1 MLRKS
6 AGSWL
11 AKGLFGLLILSFGIW
26 GIGDVVRGGGSGDA
40 AITVGEVEVSPYT
53 VRREFDAKVNQMRQ
67 MLGDQ
72 MTVEFAR
79 QAGVMQAT
87 VSELIGTA
95 TLDMTA
101 RDLGVTVSDD
111 GIRQELTQ
119 TPAFRDQSGAF
130 NSNQFKAVLAQNG
143 YTEARYV
150 SELRSGLTRARLVN
164 ALVGG
169 VAVPSAMSDTL
180 YRYTQEKRT
189 AESLTIH
196 PEALTVDASPT
207 DADLQAI
214 YDAASTDFM
223 APEYRTIVAV
233 MLSQEAV
240 AQRVAVSEQD
250 IADHYQANRDSYT
263 LPEKRALSQV
273 VTSDQA
279 VAEAVAAAVAAGTP
293 LSDAAAQAGAP
304 APIVMG
310 ALTQDDLP
318 EEMAGPIFALQEGA
332 TSEALQSPLGWHVFK
347 VTSITPAQPRKLD
360 EVKDAIAQTL
370 RSERA
375 VDELYKE
382 SADLEDMLGGGATL
396 EEAAAK
402 MNLPLVTLKGIDLD
416 GKTADGT
423 AAAALPA
430 GDAGAKILES
440 GFANALNQDSRLQTY
455 DGGYLITRTDEVVDP
470 APRPLESVRDELVS
484 RWTASKQAEQAQAL
498 ANELTAKAAQVS
510 SLEELAN
517 APAVTYAK
525 HSAVTRD
532 GQAIDSSL
540 PTLGGP
546 MVARLF
552 TLTEGAV
559 AAGKVAAGQQVI
571 HLLDITAADPS
582 QDPAAVDA
590 LKGSLAQAIGQDMM
604 QEATNALSA
613 RFGVKVNQ
621 NAIDATF

>member
-233 MLSQEAV
+233 MLS
-240 AQRVAVSEQD
+240 S
-250 IADHYQANRDSYT
+250 
-263 LPEKRALSQV
+263 
-273 VTSDQA
+273 
-279 VAEAVAAAVAAGTP
+279 
-293 LSDAAAQAGAP
+293 
-304 APIVMG
+304 
-310 ALTQDDLP
+310 
-318 EEMAGPIFALQEGA
+318 
-332 TSEALQSPLGWHVFK
+332 
-347 VTSITPAQPRKLD
+347 QPRQLHPSRKTRP
-360 EVKDAIAQTL
+360 EPSRHQRPSGRRGRCCRGCCGHPA
-370 RSERA
+370 ERRC
-375 VDELYKE
+375 
-382 SADLEDMLGGGATL
+382 GASRC
-396 EEAAAK
+396 
-402 MNLPLVTLKGIDLD
+402 PSSDRD
-416 GKTADGT
+416 G
-423 AAAALPA
+423 
-430 GDAGAKILES
+430 
-440 GFANALNQDSRLQTY
+440 
-455 DGGYLITRTDEVVDP
+455 RTDPRRP
-470 APRPLESVRDELVS
+470 AR
-484 RWTASKQAEQAQAL
+484 
-498 ANELTAKAAQVS
+498 
-510 SLEELAN
+510 
-517 APAVTYAK
+517 
-525 HSAVTRD
+525 RD
-532 GQAIDSSL
+532 GRPDLCLARRSHQRSPAE
-540 PTLGGP
+540 P
-546 MVARLF
+546 ARL
-552 TLTEGAV
+552 
-559 AAGKVAAGQQVI
+559 
-571 HLLDITAADPS
+571 
-582 QDPAAVDA
+582 
-590 LKGSLAQAIGQDMM
+590 
-604 QEATNALSA
+604 A
-613 RFGVKVNQ
+613 RL
-621 NAIDATF
+621 